1 MVQSNE
7 INMNLAAVTPAVLL
21 IYLAQR
27 GVKFLLYALL
37 KIGKSRAET
46 YSSFRQIILDI
57 ERLLV
62 MRHNPP
68 SSPQPISW
76 GAKPERSQESVVSK
90 NTGADTLSAD
100 DTGMLMLHI
109 HECRTILWLD
119 RSRFSAATL
128 RNVAEDLAEL
138 AGERG
143 MYQLPHISQSLVTFA
158 IFLTSVLLFFR
169 SGQRPATTSHRHA
182 HG

>member
-1 MVQSNE
+1 MHELLLRLSIVCTNCSSTPQELLNALVAIDDMVQSNE

-27 GVKFLLYALL
+27 GAKFFLYALL

-68 SSPQPISW
+68 SAPQPISW
-76 GAKPERSQESVVSK
+76 GAKVEQSQEIVVSK
-90 NTGADTLSAD
+90 KAGADTLSAD

-109 HECRTILWLD
+109 HECRTILWQD
-119 RSRFSAATL
+119 RARFSAATL

-143 MYQLPHISQSLVTFA
+143 KSQPNLA
-158 IFLTSVLLFFR
+158 
-169 SGQRPATTSHRHA
+169 
-182 HG
+182 